1 MQNYWLVKTEPGAYS
16 WADLCRDGKTVWD
29 GVRNY
34 QARNYLN
41 QMKQGDQVLVYHSVT
56 EKRIVGIAEI
66 VREAFPDPSDEKWI
80 SVELVPIETLLNP
93 VPLTWIK
100 EQPALADL
108 PLLKQSR
115 LSVMPITYQ
124 HFYMLINY
132 GKNLTLI

>member
-80 SVELVPIETLLNP
+80 SVELVPIETLPNP